1 VSLKKNLQSLIES
14 RLDAELFFFDESRFG
29 THSKVGHGWFKKGS
43 RTPVRIKLG
52 FQNFYVY
59 SSINPTTGEDFT
71 LMMPSVDTVCFNIYL
86 EEFSKL
92 LSDRKIIMV
101 VDGAGWHKSKD
112 LVMPANITLVFL
124 PPYSP
129 ELNPVERFWKFI
141 KYNTIRNQIFDTLA
155 DLEQALCIFF
165 KTITPSIVT
174 SICHVDYI

>member
-14 RLDAELFFFDESRFG
+14 RLDAELFFFDESRFC